1 MYEAMFLMGRLAAQ
15 NTKNH
20 KVGYVANAPVLG
32 RMSEINAFAIG
43 AALVDPQIKVY
54 LEWSGKKE
62 GSWQEDFAK
71 NDIKVYA
78 GPNLE
83 DEEDN
88 QPVHGVRVITDTGVE
103 KIAIPVWNWEL
114 YYEKILQMILDRN
127 WDRAKSENGNT
138 AMNCWWG
145 MDTGV
150 IDVDGMDGL
159 DWTVRKDLNIWK
171 RLMINNAWNPFEG
184 ELHSQNGM
192 VQMDGIER
200 LSSNLI
206 ISMDWLNHN
215 IIGSIPT
222 LSELNEDM
230 RQLTM
235 ASGVKGTDD
244 L

>member
-1 MYEAMFLMGRLAAQ
+1 
-15 NTKNH
+15 
-20 KVGYVANAPVLG
+20 
-32 RMSEINAFAIG
+32 
-43 AALVDPQIKVY
+43 
-54 LEWSGKKE
+54 
-62 GSWQEDFAK
+62 
-71 NDIKVYA
+71 
-78 GPNLE
+78 
-83 DEEDN
+83 
-88 QPVHGVRVITDTGVE
+88 
-103 KIAIPVWNWEL
+103 
-114 YYEKILQMILDRN
+114 
-127 WDRAKSENGNT
+127 
-138 AMNCWWG
+138 
-145 MDTGV
+145 
-150 IDVDGMDGL
+150 
-159 DWTVRKDLNIWK
+159 
-171 RLMINNAWNPFEG
+171 MINNAWNPFEG